1 MCYNIL
7 IIILKYMS
15 NMHTDLPKTI
25 NEALKILAYNDYF
38 WSDPQKAHIKP
49 HPKDQETVR
58 SLAESQ
64 YAWTEKQAR
73 LALVILKRYLTKFQA
88 HGMDIKS
95 LLDNPVYEDEFR
107 VISFDKVI
115 EKYTDEDN
123 IDKIEMRF
131 PYNKK
136 VIQLIR
142 CMKDKRGLPGMYALY
157 DGEKKKW
164 TFQHSDVTAYYLTL
178 IAVRY
183 DFKFMDES
191 LLDDYEEI
199 KKQIRGHRKP
209 TARLVAGEVVLD
221 NAPESLQEYW
231 NENFKNKTALTQV
244 DSLKNFNIS
253 TKGID
258 VPAETT
264 IGHKVAHNNYHKLW
278 IDSTAVS
285 KKEVV
290 MGLVELDCFPII
302 MPVSGEMDTQEEV
315 KEFWEWMKAFKSQG
329 IDILTQCSWGFDV
342 KEPVYVKDVKDLDK
356 SHTQIKRQG
365 QMMISN
371 NHSREFFENLY
382 EINQMSRQFKFI
394 NEDTKIIFV
403 RNRIPRAV
411 IKSKIKPKASLVTLG
426 GGYYATGTD
435 NLKRLLE
442 NLPKKLYYSDH
453 QPSSWDW
460 HDHVIVRL

>member
-123 IDKIEMRF
+123 TDRIEMRF

-342 KEPVYVKDVKDLDK
+342 KEPVYVKDVDK

>member
-1 MCYNIL
+1 MD
-7 IIILKYMS
+7 

-64 YAWTEKQAR
+64 YVWTEKQAR
-73 LALVILKRYLTKFQA
+73 LALVILKRYLTKFQS
-88 HGMDIKS
+88 HGMDIKT
-95 LLDNPVYEDEFR
+95 LLDNPEYEDEFR
-107 VISFDKVI
+107 VISFDKSI
-115 EKYTDEDN
+115 EKFQDD
-123 IDKIEMRF
+123 DGVDMIELRF

-136 VIQLIR
+136 IIQLIR
-142 CMKDKRGLPGMYALY
+142 TLKDKRDLPTGYAQY
-157 DGEKKKW
+157 DGEAKKW
-164 TFQHSDVTAYYLTL
+164 TFVQSDVTTYYLTL

-183 DFKFMDES
+183 DFKFVDES
-191 LLDDYEEI
+191 LLDQYEEI
-199 KKQIRGHRKP
+199 KKGIIGHQKP
-209 TARLVAGEVVLD
+209 SARLIGGEVILS
-221 NAPESLQEYW
+221 NAPDSLQEYW
-231 NENFKNKTALTQV
+231 DQHLKSKTALEQL
-244 DSLKNFNIS
+244 DSLKNFDIATNGIS
-253 TKGID
+253 IT
-258 VPAETT
+258 AETT

-278 IDSTAVS
+278 IDSTAFS

-290 MGLVELDCFPII
+290 MGLMELNCFPLV
-302 MPVSGEMDTQEEV
+302 MPVSGEMDTREEV
-315 KEFWEWMKAFKSQG
+315 KEFWEWMNAFKSQG

-342 KEPVYVKDVKDLDK
+342 KEPVYMKDVEND
-356 SHTQIKRQG
+356 HNQR
-365 QMMISN
+365 QMMIN
-371 NHSREFFENLY
+371 NNTSREFFETLF
-382 EINQMSRQFKFI
+382 ELHQMSKQFKFI
-394 NEDTKIIFV
+394 NNDTKIMFV
-403 RNRIPRAV
+403 RNRIPRAM

-460 HDHVIVRL
+460 HDRIIVRL

>member
-1 MCYNIL
+1 M
-7 IIILKYMS
+7 
-15 NMHTDLPKTI
+15 PKTI

-38 WSDPQKAHIKP
+38 WSDPLTTQKAQIKP
-49 HPKDQETVR
+49 HPKDYETVR

-88 HGMDIKS
+88 HDMDIKK
-95 LLDNPVYEDEFR
+95 LLDNPVYEDDFR

-123 IDKIEMRF
+123 VDKIEMRF

-142 CMKDKRGLPGMYALY
+142 CMKDKRDLPGMYALY
-157 DGEKKKW
+157 DGEKKRW

-183 DFKFMDES
+183 DFKFMDDS
-191 LLDDYEEI
+191 LLNDYEEV
-199 KKQIRGHRKP
+199 KKQVIGHRQP
-209 TARLVAGEVVLD
+209 TARLIAGGVVLD

-231 NENFKNKTALTQV
+231 NENLKNKTVLEQV

-253 TKGID
+253 TKGIN
-258 VPAETT
+258 VETETT
-264 IGHKVAHNNYHKLW
+264 IGHKIAHNNHHKLW
-278 IDSTAVS
+278 IDSKGFS
-285 KKEVV
+285 KNDVV
-290 MGLVELDCFPII
+290 KGLVELDCFPIM
-302 MPVSGEMDTQEEV
+302 MPVSGDIHMEEDV
-315 KEFWEWMKAFKSQG
+315 KDFWEWMNAFKAHG
-329 IDILTQCSWGFDV
+329 IDILNDCSWGFDI
-342 KEPVYVKDVKDLDK
+342 KEPMYEKDYAK
-356 SHTQIKRQG
+356 QG
-365 QMMISN
+365 NDRVTLLN
-371 NHSREFFENLY
+371 NTRSQEFFENLF
-382 EINQMSRQFKFI
+382 ELHQMSKQFKLI
-394 NEDTKIIFV
+394 NDNTKIIFV
-403 RNRIPRAV
+403 RNRIPRAL
-411 IKSKIKPKASLVTLG
+411 IKSKVKPKASLVALG

-435 NLKRLLE
+435 NLKRMLE

-460 HDHVIVRL
+460 HDHIIIKL

>member
-1 MCYNIL
+1 
-7 IIILKYMS
+7 MS

>member
-1 MCYNIL
+1 
-7 IIILKYMS
+7 
-15 NMHTDLPKTI
+15 MHTDMPKTI

-38 WSDPQKAHIKP
+38 WSDPLTTQKAQIKP
-49 HPKDQETVR
+49 HPKDYETVR

-88 HGMDIKS
+88 HDMDIKK
-95 LLDNPVYEDEFR
+95 LLDNPVYEDDFR

-123 IDKIEMRF
+123 VDKIEMRF

-142 CMKDKRGLPGMYALY
+142 CMKDKRDLPGMYALY
-157 DGEKKKW
+157 DGEKKRW

-183 DFKFMDES
+183 DFKFMDDS
-191 LLDDYEEI
+191 LLNDYEEV
-199 KKQIRGHRKP
+199 KKQVIGHRQP
-209 TARLVAGEVVLD
+209 TARLIAGGVVLD

-231 NENFKNKTALTQV
+231 NENLKNKTVLEQV

-253 TKGID
+253 TKGIN
-258 VPAETT
+258 VETETT
-264 IGHKVAHNNYHKLW
+264 IGHKIAHNNHHKLW
-278 IDSTAVS
+278 IDSKGFS
-285 KKEVV
+285 KNDVV
-290 MGLVELDCFPII
+290 KGLVELDCFPIM
-302 MPVSGEMDTQEEV
+302 MPVSGDIHMEEDV
-315 KEFWEWMKAFKSQG
+315 KDFWEWMNAFKAHG
-329 IDILTQCSWGFDV
+329 IDILNDCSWGFDI
-342 KEPVYVKDVKDLDK
+342 KEPMYEKDYAK
-356 SHTQIKRQG
+356 QG
-365 QMMISN
+365 NDRVTLLN
-371 NHSREFFENLY
+371 NTRSQEFFENLF
-382 EINQMSRQFKFI
+382 ELHQMSKQFKLI
-394 NEDTKIIFV
+394 NDNTKIIFV
-403 RNRIPRAV
+403 RNRIPRAL
-411 IKSKIKPKASLVTLG
+411 IKSKVKPKASLVALG

-435 NLKRLLE
+435 NLKRMLE

-460 HDHVIVRL
+460 HDHIIVKL

>member
-1 MCYNIL
+1 MTE
-7 IIILKYMS
+7 
-15 NMHTDLPKTI
+15 MHTDLPKTI

-38 WSDPQKAHIKP
+38 WTDPLSTQKTQIKP
-49 HPKDQETVR
+49 HPKDHETVR

-88 HGMDIKS
+88 HGMDIKE
-95 LLDNPVYEDEFR
+95 LLNKPAYEDDFR

-123 IDKIEMRF
+123 VDRIEMRF

-142 CMKDKRGLPGMYALY
+142 CMKDKRDLPGMYALY

-183 DFKFMDES
+183 DFKFMDDS

-199 KKQIRGHRKP
+199 KKQVIGHRKP
-209 TARLVAGEVVLD
+209 TARLIGGEVVLD

-231 NENFKNKTALTQV
+231 NENLKNKTALSQV

-253 TKGID
+253 TKGIN
-258 VPAETT
+258 VPTETT
-264 IGHKVAHNNYHKLW
+264 IGHKIAHNNYHKLW
-278 IDSTAVS
+278 IDSKGFS

-290 MGLVELDCFPII
+290 KGLMELDCFPLI
-302 MPVSGEMDTQEEV
+302 MPVSGDIHMEDDV
-315 KEFWEWMKAFKSQG
+315 RDFWEWMNAIQG
-329 IDILTQCSWGFDV
+329 TRHR
-342 KEPVYVKDVKDLDK
+342 
-356 SHTQIKRQG
+356 HT
-365 QMMISN
+365 
-371 NHSREFFENLY
+371 E
-382 EINQMSRQFKFI
+382 
-394 NEDTKIIFV
+394 
-403 RNRIPRAV
+403 
-411 IKSKIKPKASLVTLG
+411 
-426 GGYYATGTD
+426 
-435 NLKRLLE
+435 
-442 NLPKKLYYSDH
+442 
-453 QPSSWDW
+453 
-460 HDHVIVRL
+460 

>member
-1 MCYNIL
+1 
-7 IIILKYMS
+7 MS

-88 HGMDIKS
+88 NGMDIKE
-95 LLDNPVYEDEFR
+95 LLNKPVYDDDFR

-115 EKYTDEDN
+115 EKYTDDDN
-123 IDKIEMRF
+123 VDRIEMRF
-131 PYNKK
+131 PYHKK

>member
-1 MCYNIL
+1 
-7 IIILKYMS
+7 MS

-58 SLAESQ
+58 SLAEAQ
-64 YAWTEKQAR
+64 YVWTEKQAR

-95 LLDNPVYEDEFR
+95 LLDKPVYEDEFR
-107 VISFDKVI
+107 VISFDKSI
-115 EKYTDEDN
+115 EKFQDDEGVDM
-123 IDKIEMRF
+123 IELRF

-136 VIQLIR
+136 IIQLIR
-142 CMKDKRGLPGMYALY
+142 CIKDKRDLPGMYAMY
-157 DGEKKKW
+157 DGEAKKW
-164 TFQHSDVTAYYLTL
+164 TFIHSDVTAYYLTL

-183 DFKFMDES
+183 DFKFMDDS
-191 LLDDYEEI
+191 LLNDYEEI
-199 KKQIRGHRKP
+199 KQGIMGHRKP
-209 TARLVAGEVVLD
+209 TARLVGGEVTLSD
-221 NAPESLQEYW
+221 APESLQEYW
-231 NENFKNKTALTQV
+231 DQNLKDKTALEQV
-244 DSLKNFNIS
+244 DSLKNFNIA
-253 TKGID
+253 TNGIS
-258 VPAETT
+258 VTAETT

-278 IDSTAVS
+278 IDSTAFG

-290 MGLVELDCFPII
+290 MGLMELDCFPIM

-315 KEFWEWMKAFKSQG
+315 KEFWEWMNAFRSQG

-342 KEPVYVKDVKDLDK
+342 KEPVYIKDVDK

-382 EINQMSRQFKFI
+382 EINQMSKQFKFI

-442 NLPKKLYYSDH
+442 SLPKKLYYSDH

-460 HDHVIVRL
+460 NDRIIVKL

>member
-1 MCYNIL
+1 
-7 IIILKYMS
+7 
-15 NMHTDLPKTI
+15 MHTDLPKTI

-38 WSDPQKAHIKP
+38 WTDPLSTQKTQIKP
-49 HPKDQETVR
+49 HPKDYDTVR

-88 HGMDIKS
+88 HGMDIKN
-95 LLDNPVYEDEFR
+95 LLNRPVYDDDFR

-123 IDKIEMRF
+123 VKRIEMRF

-142 CMKDKRGLPGMYALY
+142 CMKDKRDLPGMYALY

-183 DFKFMDES
+183 DFKFMDDS

-199 KKQIRGHRKP
+199 KREIIGHRKP
-209 TARLVAGEVVLD
+209 TARLIAGEVMLD
-221 NAPESLQEYW
+221 NAPEPLQEYW
-231 NENFKNKTALTQV
+231 NENLKNKTALAQV

-253 TKGID
+253 TKGIN
-258 VPAETT
+258 VPAETMVA
-264 IGHKVAHNNYHKLW
+264 HKVAHNNYNKLW
-278 IDSTAVS
+278 IDSKGFS

-290 MGLVELDCFPII
+290 KGLLELDCFPLV
-302 MPVSGEMDTQEEV
+302 MPVSGDIHMEDDV
-315 KEFWEWMKAFKSQG
+315 KEFWEWMNAFKAHG
-329 IDILTQCSWGFDV
+329 VDLLNECSWGFDV
-342 KEPVYVKDVKDLDK
+342 KEPIYKKDLERFNSERTYLLDNQK
-356 SHTQIKRQG
+356 SE
-365 QMMISN
+365 
-371 NHSREFFENLY
+371 EFFENLY
-382 EINQMSRQFKFI
+382 ELHQMSKQFKLI
-394 NEDTKIIFV
+394 NEQTKIIFV
-403 RNRIPRAV
+403 RNRIPRAL
-411 IKSKIKPKASLVTLG
+411 IKSKVKPKASLVALG

-435 NLKRLLE
+435 NLKRMLE

-460 HDHVIVRL
+460 QDHVIVKL